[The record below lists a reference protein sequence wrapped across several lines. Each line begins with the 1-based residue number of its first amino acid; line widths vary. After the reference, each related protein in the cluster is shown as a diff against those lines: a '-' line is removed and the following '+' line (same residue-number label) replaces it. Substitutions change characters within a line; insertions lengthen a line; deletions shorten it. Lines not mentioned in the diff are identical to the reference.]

1 MSKKKILLT
10 LSRIITKDSTR
21 WNGFK
26 QAQRAFVGSS
36 PPHEE
41 DPPFMWQVQVLLSCL
56 IQGRSAKFWGRSK
69 AILPQSGVAIICKR
83 PQDRIRLFD
92 PTNAPRPPL
101 PCPASCPPICFPQFP
116 SHPSSPQFVNF
127 RLEGTRRRRNNRG
140 SSGTYWEEG
149 HLAGVAGRRVGV
161 SPCNNVT
168 SASSDM

>member
-1 MSKKKILLT
+1 M
-10 LSRIITKDSTR
+10 KDSTT
-21 WNGFK
+21 WNGLK

-36 PPHEE
+36 PPQEE
-41 DPPFMWQVQVLLSCL
+41 DPLSCGKCKFFSCL

-140 SSGTYWEEG
+140 SCGTYWGEG
-149 HLAGVAGRRVGV
+149 HLVGV
-161 SPCNNVT
+161 EGEWASLLATMSPLLAAICNM
-168 SASSDM
+168 DFP

>member
-1 MSKKKILLT
+1 MASNKHREPLL
-10 LSRIITKDSTR
+10 
-21 WNGFK
+21 
-26 QAQRAFVGSS
+26 V
-36 PPHEE
+36 PPHHRKKT
-41 DPPFMWQVQVLLSCL
+41 PLSCGKCKFFSCL

-140 SSGTYWEEG
+140 SSGTYWGEG
-149 HLAGVAGRRVGV
+149 HLVGVAGRRVGV
-161 SPCNNVT
+161 SPCNNVP

>member
-1 MSKKKILLT
+1 MRPVLYDLKGTLPPQEWPQLFKNWFRETLL
-10 LSRIITKDSTR
+10 LPP
-21 WNGFK
+21 
-26 QAQRAFVGSS
+26 S
-36 PPHEE
+36 PPQEE
-41 DPPFMWQVQVLLSCL
+41 DPLSCGKCKFFSCL

-127 RLEGTRRRRNNRG
+127 RLEGTRRRRKFG
-140 SSGTYWEEG
+140 KKSG
-149 HLAGVAGRRVGV
+149 
-161 SPCNNVT
+161 
-168 SASSDM
+168 